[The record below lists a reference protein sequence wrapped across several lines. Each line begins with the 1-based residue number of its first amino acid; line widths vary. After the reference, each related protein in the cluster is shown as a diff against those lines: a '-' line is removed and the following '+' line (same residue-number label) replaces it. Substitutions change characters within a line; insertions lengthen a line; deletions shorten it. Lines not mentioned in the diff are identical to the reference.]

1 MDIRPTNS
9 ATLVVPN
16 HAVRDKAQTV
26 TRDRKEAADSAAER
40 KEAERSAES
49 RRNERRAEQRR
60 VDIRV

>member
-1 MDIRPTNS
+1 MDIRPTHY

-16 HAVRDKAQTV
+16 HAVRDKVQTV
-26 TRDRKEAADSAAER
+26 HRDRKEAADSAAER
-40 KEAERSAES
+40 KEPERSAEA